1 MADDGV
7 VQNQR
12 ISALFEKSELV
23 DPRGLSLGWHD
34 LAIGRRVITPGVKER
49 VSIAEHFLILW
60 EGAPAVGE
68 IEQRAGSFTPYK
80 KLAGMIT
87 SLPPG
92 IRPAARNRSDHQVV
106 VSSIPTRFLHDL
118 ELEMDR
124 RPTGSFRPL
133 YGDHDEVL
141 RRLMLS
147 LLEDG
152 DRSSLR
158 TESIFTEI
166 ANRLLFVSHA
176 DAQETK
182 VTQGL
187 PKHLLRRVLERMHE
201 ELDSDLSLSA
211 LAAESGYSRAHFMR
225 MFKAALGQP
234 PHKYLLE
241 LRLRRAQEMI
251 ALRSKQIIDI
261 ALDCGFRSAAHFS
274 VAFSQ
279 RFGIAPNLYRKS
291 LLQS

>member
-1 MADDGV
+1 MM
-7 VQNQR
+7 QSQR
-12 ISALFEKSELV
+12 ISAVFENSELV
-23 DPRGLSLGWHD
+23 DPLSSSLEWQN
-34 LAIGRRVITPGVKER
+34 LAIERRVIKPGAMER
-49 VSIAEHFLILW
+49 LSIAEHFLILW
-60 EGAPAVGE
+60 QGAPAVGE
-68 IEQRAGSFTPYK
+68 IEQRPGSFIAYK
-80 KLAGMIT
+80 KLPGVVT

-92 IRPAARNRSDHQVV
+92 IRPAVRNRSDHQVV

-133 YGDHDEVL
+133 YGDDDAVL
-141 RRLMLS
+141 RQLMLS
-147 LLEDG
+147 LVEDG

-158 TESIFTEI
+158 TESIFTEL
-166 ANRLLFVSHA
+166 ADRLLFLSHA
-176 DAQETK
+176 DAHEATN
-182 VTQGL
+182 VTQRL

-211 LAAESGYSRAHFMR
+211 LASESGYSRAHFMR
-225 MFKAALGQP
+225 MFKTALGLP

-261 ALDCGFRSAAHFS
+261 ALDCGFRNAAHFS

-279 RFGIAPNLYRKS
+279 RFGVAPNLYRKS